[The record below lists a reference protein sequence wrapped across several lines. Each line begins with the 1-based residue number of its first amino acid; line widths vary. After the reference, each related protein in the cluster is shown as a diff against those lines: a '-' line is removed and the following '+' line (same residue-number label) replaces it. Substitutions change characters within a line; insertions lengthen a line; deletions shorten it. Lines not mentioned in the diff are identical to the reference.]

1 MENTAT
7 TVTPASVG
15 IRYGVLTGLVSIIYT
30 FILLATRQEGN
41 TPLGLLAFVIWIGGI
56 WMAHKYYKANNE
68 GFMSYGQGLTIG
80 MILSLVSGVM
90 GAIFRYVYMEF
101 IDPAAVQRGV
111 DLARTKMEQQG
122 NLSDEQIDQ
131 AVAMS
136 QKFSVGPVGLV
147 IAIVFAVLIGL
158 ILSLI
163 ISAITKNTRPEFE

>member
-7 TVTPASVG
+7 TITPASVG
-15 IRYGVLTGLVSIIYT
+15 IRYGVLTGLVSVIYS
-30 FILLATRQEGN
+30 FILLAARQEGN

-80 MILSLVSGVM
+80 VILSLVSGVM
-90 GAIFRYVYMEF
+90 GAIFRYIYMEF
-101 IDPAAVQRGV
+101 IDPAAMQRGME
-111 DLARTKMEQQG
+111 LARTKLEEKG
-122 NLSDEQIDQ
+122 GLSDEQIDQ
-131 AVAMS
+131 AIAMS
-136 QKFSVGPVGLV
+136 QKFSSGPVGLV
-147 IAIVFAVLIGL
+147 IAIVSAVVIGL